1 MSGVC
6 CGCLHA
12 QVPCKKCADGTKFV
26 SAEIVGLL
34 DEAGTRLA
42 SAAMLLDH
50 CGQER
55 PAETLAR
62 LARKIRDELERPVYE
77 AG

>member
-1 MSGVC
+1 MSIC
-6 CGCLHA
+6 STCLYSEIM
-12 QVPCKKCADGTKFV
+12 CKKCADGTKFV

-62 LARKIRDELERPVYE
+62 LARKIRDVLERSIYA